1 MEIDFLE
8 VAMEVALE
16 VDLALVEDSGEEED
30 QVEDSYAIWLQ
41 LQSLAV
47 LYVTDRKSSNKLLF
61 VQ

>member
-1 MEIDFLE
+1 MDFLE
-8 VAMEVALE
+8 VAMEVVLE
-16 VDLALVEDSGEEED
+16 VDLALAEDSGEEED

-47 LYVTDRKSSNKLLF
+47 LYVTVRKSSNKLLF

>member
-1 MEIDFLE
+1 MDFLE
-8 VAMEVALE
+8 VAME

-30 QVEDSYAIWLQ
+30 QVEDLYAIWLQ

-61 VQ
+61 V

>member
-1 MEIDFLE
+1 MEMDFLE
-8 VAMEVALE
+8 VATEVALE

-61 VQ
+61 V

>member
-1 MEIDFLE
+1 MDFLE
-8 VAMEVALE
+8 VAME

-61 VQ
+61 V